1 MSKRQDL
8 HGHESGVRKHSQ
20 WKWVSAGAAIVAAF
34 ILAFLSLPLIEFVQ
48 DGISSVSVDHAKEY
62 FIQTIKNPNY
72 AVEAYVA
79 WSKYFFSNINEAS
92 PALWLPFFPW
102 FIALGVFFV
111 GLSLNPH
118 VAISSLHGTGGM
130 ADDKDIKKMGIFKG
144 FIIVLGKW
152 KGKLLMLPETLSALV
167 VAPPGTGKTVGVV
180 IPTILNS
187 PNITLIV
194 NDPKPELCWK
204 TSGFRQK
211 EGPVF
216 ILNWG
221 SEDNSITGEYNPNW
235 NPLSPKCI
243 PPMGPSR
250 DLYIDTMV
258 NVLVEEPKGG
268 ADPHWSKTGRLA
280 LAGLVHFIT
289 CKCEHALAN
298 DYFIARLHE
307 ETMDVTDLKTLQTYY
322 SNMESI
328 EAMEAIEAIKN
339 GNLSLD
345 NYVRIGTWEG
355 LPSEWVGC
363 EACMSMLLE
372 WMSNS
377 QLKIA
382 SDIKRRL
389 DEGDQMAALA
399 DPMRDLFDAAIK
411 ECVTY
416 GYTTRAV
423 IELNQLSATPDKER
437 GSILSTAL
445 TGISI
450 FKNAAVRARTQTS
463 DFAFS
468 YFRGMID
475 PISGEMSPIT
485 VYLSVN
491 QADARAL
498 SPITGTFV
506 ELLSDYLISCPP
518 GADEPGGGKVGP
530 FPVLFVLD
538 EFPQMPKLQAV
549 IDGPAVGRGQKVSY
563 LLIGQDLGQITGQY
577 GKDDLETILTT
588 TAAKVVLTQNN
599 EETAKRF
606 SEMCQGKTV
615 MNKSRSRNEGL
626 GRDVKLWTWN
636 VSQSWEK
643 DAVYAV
649 QQFLNIPADKQ
660 IVMLQGWMKNPI
672 EADAP
677 RYYLDKKMNAMCE
690 LPSAPAVPKWVVM
703 RRPVKRQMTAA

>member
-1 MSKRQDL
+1 MSKKQDL
-8 HGHESGVRKHSQ
+8 HGHETGVRKHME
-20 WKWVSAGAAIVAAF
+20 WKWLSAGIALLVGGL
-34 ILAFLSLPLIEFVQ
+34 LAFLSLPLIEFI
-48 DGISSVSVDHAKEY
+48 DTGISTTSVDHAKDY
-62 FIQTIKNPNY
+62 ITKSIKRPDYPINQY
-72 AVEAYVA
+72 IRWA
-79 WSKYFFSNINEAS
+79 KYFFKNIETAS
-92 PALWLPFFPW
+92 PSLWIPFFPW
-102 FIALGVFFV
+102 FIGFGIFFV
-111 GLSLNPH
+111 GLAINPH

-130 ADDKDIKKMGIFKG
+130 ADDKDIKKMGILKG

-152 KGKLLMLPETLSALV
+152 KGKFLMLPETLSALV

-180 IPTILNS
+180 IPTILHS
-187 PNITLIV
+187 PGITLIV

-221 SEDNSITGEYNPNW
+221 SEDNPAKGLYNPNW

-243 PPMGPSR
+243 PTLGASR
-250 DLYIDTMV
+250 DLYVDTMV
-258 NVLVEEPKGG
+258 DVLVEEPKGG

-280 LAGLVHFIT
+280 LAGLIHFIT
-289 CKCEHALAN
+289 CKCENALAN
-298 DYFIARLHE
+298 DYFIARLVE
-307 ETMDVTDLKTLQTYY
+307 ESMDVTDLKTLQTYY
-322 SNMESI
+322 ANMDSM
-328 EAMEAIEAIKN
+328 EAVEAIENIKK
-339 GNLSLD
+339 GELTID
-345 NYVRIGTWEG
+345 NYVPIGTWEG

-372 WMSNS
+372 WMSNT

-382 SDIKRRL
+382 ADIKRRL

-399 DPMRDLFDAAIK
+399 DPMRDLFDSAIQ
-411 ECVTY
+411 ECVRF
-416 GYTTRAV
+416 GYANRAI
-423 IELNQLSATPDKER
+423 IELNQLAATPDKER

-450 FKNAAVRARTQTS
+450 FKNAAVRARTKTS

-468 YFRGMID
+468 YFRGLMD
-475 PISGEMSPIT
+475 PFAGEMRPIT

-498 SPITGTFV
+498 SPITGTFI
-506 ELLSDYLISCPP
+506 ELLSDYLISNPP
-518 GADEPGGGKVGP
+518 NSKGQSGEVVGP

-577 GKDDLETILTT
+577 GKDDLETIITT

-606 SEMCQGKTV
+606 SEMCQSKTV
-615 MNKSRSRNEGL
+615 MVRDKSRSEGL

-636 VSQSWEK
+636 VSRSWAQ
-643 DAVYAV
+643 DAVYAT
-649 QQFLNIPADKQ
+649 QQFLNIPQDKQ
-660 IVMLQGWMKNPI
+660 IIMMQGWMKNPI

-677 RYYLDKKMNAMCE
+677 RYYMDKKMNAQCE
-690 LPSAPAVPKWVVM
+690 LPAAPAVPTWMIM
-703 RRPVKRQMTAA
+703 RRPVRRQMSAA